1 MRPSRLVVLAVALAV
16 AAGVAC
22 EAADSYV
29 YTARRYDAARACL
42 APYRPVEVVEGPGAA
57 ATCPE
62 TCIGV
67 GDDVFLTTMCP
78 PLPTIAT
85 ELASDDE
92 GCVAARRVSSVT
104 CDEKLELDG
113 AAPDDSGNALGD
125 GAAPAPDL
133 DASAADAEDGA

>member
-1 MRPSRLVVLAVALAV
+1 MHPSRLVVLAVALAV
-16 AAGVAC
+16 AASVAC

-42 APYRPVEVVEGPGAA
+42 ELYRPVEVVEGPGVA

-85 ELASDDE
+85 ELAAEDE
-92 GCVAARRVSSVT
+92 GCIAARRVSSVT
-104 CDEKLELDG
+104 CGEELELDG
-113 AAPDDSGNALGD
+113 AAPDDSGNAPDD
-125 GAAPAPDL
+125 GAPPAPDL